1 MLITYTII
9 VIYCYVFLSFCF
21 SLFFMEGPQICPNH
35 FNNCRV
41 FTWFVCAF
49 HCDSIHLLDVSWSL
63 IAQKHEYEQCQ
74 FATCWLMFRVVLRGF
89 WIDVGITVRRPD
101 AANPSRHVTSP
112 RHVARPNREPCS
124 MWVKT
129 IMNYPPNHNFY
140 RWYKHWQM
148 GGLFLFYPHY
158 RYLKSSAIRPCFMR
172 FENMTP
178 AELRAVAKSLRP
190 GTRVRK
196 SYLCHGDLNHKN
208 WRFNF
213 FVLV

>member
-1 MLITYTII
+1 MP
-9 VIYCYVFLSFCF
+9 V
-21 SLFFMEGPQICPNH
+21 
-35 FNNCRV
+35 
-41 FTWFVCAF
+41 
-49 HCDSIHLLDVSWSL
+49 
-63 IAQKHEYEQCQ
+63 
-74 FATCWLMFRVVLRGF
+74 ATCWLMFRVVLRGF

-124 MWVKT
+124 MWVKQEWT
-129 IMNYPPNHNFY
+129 IPQTTVFI
-140 RWYKHWQM
+140 
-148 GGLFLFYPHY
+148 GGINIDKWVVYF
-158 RYLKSSAIRPCFMR
+158 CFTHIPLPEIIGHQALLQLVR

-190 GTRVRK
+190 GTRVRQ